1 MRNFREIMYNSTKF
15 HVEDY
20 INEENTKFSR
30 NKCQEIEGR
39 RNFVKSVA
47 ACVLAFHEEI
57 LETGPKISSNQNLD
71 ISQSKYELI

>member
-1 MRNFREIMYNSTKF
+1 MKNFREIKFKPANF
-15 HVEDY
+15 HVEEF

-39 RNFVKSVA
+39 RNFVKSV